1 VPFVS
6 EDPKP
11 YYPYPAIYCTSED
24 SSWSDISTT
33 TPYQERNIFETHCPE
48 GAYIEKAGS
57 GVFIITYLPGLK
69 SPIRAYK
76 APRNHPW
83 RYSNNPNYQASLNK
97 TYYHRV
103 LTEAERKAFEEEAPK
118 VIQAY
123 TKPKEEDL
131 ASAEGD
137 RDKISKIKF
146 GRNLYFRLEDKRPAP
161 IRSIQVGEGL
171 WGFTLPNIIR
181 YTKIRYQEWLFAGG
195 EDSGEKFFVDLWDPK
210 ALKAFA
216 DPNKDTHPG
225 AQLLRDW
232 NKVKEK
238 EKNKR
243 PTPKRLRGRNNP
255 LNWRL
260 V

>member
-1 VPFVS
+1 LTDLNEVMQYVQW
-6 EDPKP
+6 EWRK
-11 YYPYPAIYCTSED
+11 YNARTQHYERL
-24 SSWSDISTT
+24 
-33 TPYQERNIFETHCPE
+33 YQIVELLEVLPE
-48 GAYIEKAGS
+48 GAYIEKVRS
-57 GVFIITYLPGLK
+57 KVFIITYLPGLR

-76 APRNHPW
+76 TPRNNSR
-83 RYSNNPNYQASLNK
+83 RYSDNPNYQASLNMS
-97 TYYHRV
+97 YYHRV
-103 LTEAERKAFEEEAPK
+103 LPEAEQRAFEEEAPK

-131 ASAEGD
+131 APAEGD
-137 RDKISKIKF
+137 RGKISKISF
-146 GRNLYFRLEDKRPAP
+146 GRNLYFRLEDNRPAP
-161 IRSIQVGEGL
+161 IRSIKVEGGWTSNL
-171 WGFTLPNIIR
+171 SNIIR

-216 DPNKDTHPG
+216 DPSKDIHPG

-238 EKNKR
+238 EKNR
-243 PTPKRLRGRNNP
+243 GPTPMRLRGRNNP
-255 LNWRL
+255 LNRRL